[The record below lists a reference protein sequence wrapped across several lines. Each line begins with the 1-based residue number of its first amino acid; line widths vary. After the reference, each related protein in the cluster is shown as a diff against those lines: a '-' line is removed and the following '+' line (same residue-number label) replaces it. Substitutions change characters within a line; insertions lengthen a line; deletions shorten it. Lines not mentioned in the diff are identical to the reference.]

1 MSARQFYIVLAISV
15 ITMKMQKLP
24 CLVAGE
30 LGKDSWLFFLVY
42 TLINVLGIV
51 LVFFI
56 IRRLDIKTV
65 LKQSKN
71 QFLNILRFILIMI
84 TLLYFLVQAL
94 LVYEHIQGLFA
105 NTLFDNLSWSFFSIL
120 LVFAVFFLA
129 HRGIE
134 NIALNFELF
143 TWIIVTALVLLS
155 IFGFVQTDFSVI
167 LPLQTIDFGIILSKL
182 QMFSCWFGDFFLVL
196 YLSIKARD
204 IKLSKTL
211 FVYIL
216 SMLFMTFLVVVFI
229 GIYDKV
235 APFVPGLISV
245 ISEQSLLELSIGRV
259 DWFLILFTEMGAILA
274 CAVNLYFANL
284 CLHSAF
290 PKFRP
295 FYLKLFNAVVLY
307 VLDIFVLVDL
317 NAKIKFFC
325 GFMCYVTN
333 VVSVLTLIVLFGIIL
348 FKSFKKD
355 NRKKF
360 VLSEQKSNQKSLEKY
375 DENKLKSKPK
385 QRLKTKEKGV
395 YELWKDF

>member
-30 LGKDSWLFFLVY
+30 LGKDSWIFFLVY
-42 TLINVLGIV
+42 TLINIIGIV
-51 LVFFI
+51 LVFVI
-56 IRRLDIKTV
+56 LKRLDLKSV
-65 LKQSKN
+65 LKSSKN
-71 QFLNILRFILIMI
+71 KFFNILRFVLMVV

-105 NTLFDNLSWSFFSIL
+105 NTLFDSLSWSFFSL
-120 LVFAVFFLA
+120 LLIFAVFFLA

-134 NIALNFELF
+134 NIALNFELY
-143 TWIIVTALVLLS
+143 TWIIVVSLVLLA
-155 IFGFVQTDFSVI
+155 IFGATQTNYSVI
-167 LPLQTIDFGIILSKL
+167 LPLETIDFGNILSKL

-196 YLSIKARD
+196 YLSVKARD

-211 FVYIL
+211 FVYTA
-216 SMLFMTFLVVVFI
+216 SMMFMTFLVVVFI

-235 APFVPGLISV
+235 APLAPGLISV
-245 ISEQSLLELSIGRV
+245 ISEQSLLDLSIGRV

-290 PKFRP
+290 PKARP
-295 FYLKLFNAVVLY
+295 IYLKVFNVAILY
-307 VLDIFVLVDL
+307 VLDIFLLVDL
-317 NAKIKFFC
+317 NAKIRFFC

-333 VVSVLTLIVLFGIIL
+333 VVSVFTLLVLFGIIL
-348 FKSFKKD
+348 FKSIKKD
-355 NRKKF
+355 DKNIGINTKKTALKGF
-360 VLSEQKSNQKSLEKY
+360 NLRDNKKPKSLI
-375 DENKLKSKPK
+375 
-385 QRLKTKEKGV
+385 KGD
-395 YELWKDF
+395 LGI

>member
-30 LGKDSWLFFLVY
+30 LGKDSWIFFLVY
-42 TLINVLGIV
+42 TLINIIGIV
-51 LVFFI
+51 LVFVI
-56 IRRLDIKTV
+56 LKRLDLKSV
-65 LKQSKN
+65 LKSSKN
-71 QFLNILRFILIMI
+71 KFFNILRFVLMVV

-105 NTLFDNLSWSFFSIL
+105 NTLFDSLSWSFFSL
-120 LVFAVFFLA
+120 LLIFAVFFLA

-134 NIALNFELF
+134 NIALNFELY
-143 TWIIVTALVLLS
+143 TWIIVVSLVLLA
-155 IFGFVQTDFSVI
+155 IFGATQTNYSVI
-167 LPLQTIDFGIILSKL
+167 LPLETIDFGNILSKL

-196 YLSIKARD
+196 YLSVKARD

-211 FVYIL
+211 FVYTA
-216 SMLFMTFLVVVFI
+216 SMMFMTFLVVVFI

-235 APFVPGLISV
+235 APLAPGLISV
-245 ISEQSLLELSIGRV
+245 ISEQSLLDLSIGRV

-290 PKFRP
+290 PKARP
-295 FYLKLFNAVVLY
+295 IYLKVFNVAILY
-307 VLDIFVLVDL
+307 VLDIFLLVDL
-317 NAKIKFFC
+317 NAKIRFFC

-333 VVSVLTLIVLFGIIL
+333 VVSVFTLLVLFGIIL
-348 FKSFKKD
+348 FKSIKKD
-355 NRKKF
+355 DKNIGINTKKTALKGF
-360 VLSEQKSNQKSLEKY
+360 NSRDNKKPKSLI
-375 DENKLKSKPK
+375 
-385 QRLKTKEKGV
+385 KGD
-395 YELWKDF
+395 LGI

>member
-1 MSARQFYIVLAISV
+1 MSARQFYIVLAFSV

-30 LGKDSWLFFLVY
+30 LGKDTWLFFLIY
-42 TLINVLGIV
+42 ALINILGII

-56 IRRLDIKTV
+56 LKRLDLKTV
-65 LKQSKN
+65 LKPSKN
-71 QFLNILRFILIMI
+71 VIFNIFRFLLMLA

-120 LVFAVFFLA
+120 LIFAVFFLA

-134 NIALNFELF
+134 NIALNFELY
-143 TWIIVTALVLLS
+143 TWLIAVSLVLLS
-155 IFGFVQTDFSVI
+155 IFGATQTDYSVI
-167 LPLQTIDFGIILSKL
+167 LPFETIDIGIILSKL

-196 YLSIKARD
+196 YLGIKAKD

-211 FVYIL
+211 FVYII

-235 APFVPGLISV
+235 APLAPGLISV
-245 ISEQSLLELSIGRV
+245 ISEQSLLDLSIGRV

-290 PKFRP
+290 PKARP
-295 FYLKLFNAVVLY
+295 IYLKLFNVGVLY
-307 VLDIFVLVDL
+307 CLDIFLLVDL
-317 NAKIKFFC
+317 NAKINFFC

-333 VVSVLTLIVLFGIIL
+333 VVSVFTIVMLLGIIL
-348 FKSFKKD
+348 FNSFKKNKHNLID
-355 NRKKF
+355 IKNQEKIARK
-360 VLSEQKSNQKSLEKY
+360 LTGKSSGLET
-375 DENKLKSKPK
+375 NKNTKALK
-385 QRLKTKEKGV
+385 QGEFGL
-395 YELWKDF
+395 

>member
-30 LGKDSWLFFLVY
+30 LGKDSWIFFLVY
-42 TLINVLGIV
+42 TLINIIGIV
-51 LVFFI
+51 LVFVI
-56 IRRLDIKTV
+56 LKRLDLKTV
-65 LKQSKN
+65 LKSSKN
-71 QFLNILRFILIMI
+71 KFFNILRFVLMVV

-105 NTLFDNLSWSFFSIL
+105 NTLFDSLSWSFFSL
-120 LVFAVFFLA
+120 LLIFAVFFLA

-134 NIALNFELF
+134 NIALNFELY
-143 TWIIVTALVLLS
+143 TWIIVVSLVLLA
-155 IFGFVQTDFSVI
+155 IFGATQTNYSVI
-167 LPLQTIDFGIILSKL
+167 LPLETIDFGNILSKL

-196 YLSIKARD
+196 YLSVKARD

-211 FVYIL
+211 FVYTA
-216 SMLFMTFLVVVFI
+216 SMMFMTFLVVVFI

-235 APFVPGLISV
+235 APLAPGLISV
-245 ISEQSLLELSIGRV
+245 ISEQSLLDLSIGRV

-290 PKFRP
+290 PKARP
-295 FYLKLFNAVVLY
+295 IYLKVFNVAILY
-307 VLDIFVLVDL
+307 VLDIFLLVDL
-317 NAKIKFFC
+317 NAKIRFFC

-333 VVSVLTLIVLFGIIL
+333 VVSVFTLLVLFGIIL
-348 FKSFKKD
+348 FKSIKKD
-355 NRKKF
+355 DKNIGINTKKTALKGF
-360 VLSEQKSNQKSLEKY
+360 NSRDNKKPKSLI
-375 DENKLKSKPK
+375 
-385 QRLKTKEKGV
+385 KGD
-395 YELWKDF
+395 LGI